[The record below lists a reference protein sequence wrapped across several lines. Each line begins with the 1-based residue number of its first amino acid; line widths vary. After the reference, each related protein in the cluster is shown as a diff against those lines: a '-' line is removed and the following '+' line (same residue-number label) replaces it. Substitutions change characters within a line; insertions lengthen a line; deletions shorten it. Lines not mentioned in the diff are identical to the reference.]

1 MANRHHLILL
11 KTHHL
16 HYQKLQLQ
24 KVKVFSTASDFDFV
38 LHNSRNITIQVL
50 LEMYHLKQ

>member
-1 MANRHHLILL
+1 MASRHHLRLF

-24 KVKVFSTASDFDFV
+24 KVKVFPTVSDFDFV
-38 LHNSRNITIQVL
+38 LHNTRNITIQVL
-50 LEMYHLKQ
+50 LNMYHLKQ